1 MGFCLFVFE
10 DLNHEEFIVVL
21 QRRKLNHECLDFLY
35 VHTKNEYIILNIKG
49 NKTMWKYRHKEK
61 MEIISNSTK
70 NDGVNLLLYI
80 FIVSNK

>member
-1 MGFCLFVFE
+1 MYT
-10 DLNHEEFIVVL
+10 
-21 QRRKLNHECLDFLY
+21 Q
-35 VHTKNEYIILNIKG
+35 KNEYIILNFKG

-80 FIVSNK
+80 FIISNK